1 MMKKIFAF
9 ILIANL
15 LLATNELSK
24 AYESIKSPLVIID
37 KYLEDGSSQGSIIST
52 LTGFMQSYIE
62 GCEKAPKNEL
72 CKEYENNITHQ
83 IQKSGGKDKFLDS
96 YGDEIMRLILGE

>member
-9 ILIANL
+9 ILTTNL
-15 LLATNELSK
+15 LLATNELQQ

-52 LTGFMQSYIE
+52 LMGFMQSYIE
-62 GCEKAPKNEL
+62 KCEKSPKNEL
-72 CKEYENNITHQ
+72 CQEYENNITHQ
-83 IQKSGGKDKFLDS
+83 IQKSGSKDNFLDS